1 MNLTKRAT
9 WALALPLL
17 AAVAVAVLLPFAWRT
32 WGFVADCIHG
42 DDCAVHELVA
52 DSYYLKAVFNTI
64 WLAALSSLAALA
76 IGGGAA
82 VALAERPAWRRASS
96 VLASMGANFAG
107 VPLALALTLL
117 FGAQGIVRQGLAQAG
132 IALPFDLDGNGGLFV
147 AYLCFQ
153 VPLATLMLMAPIQML
168 ERGLMDA
175 AATLGAGPALF
186 WRRVGLPVLLPSLV
200 EVGSLLFANA
210 AAAYATPFALSGTAA
225 NVLAVRIAALVS
237 GDIFSQP
244 ALSSLLA
251 LIMFVVLVAVIGGA
265 NLLARRLRAADR

>member
-1 MNLTKRAT
+1 MNLGKRAT
-9 WALALPLL
+9 WAAALPLL
-17 AAVAVAVLLPFAWRT
+17 AVVAVAVLLPFAWRT
-32 WGFVADCIHG
+32 WSFVADCVHG

-52 DSYYLKAVFNTI
+52 DSYYLKAVFNTVWI
-64 WLAALSSLAALA
+64 AGLSSLVALA

-82 VALAERPAWRRASS
+82 VALAEQPAWRRASS

-117 FGAQGIVRQGLAQAG
+117 FGAQGVVRESLAQAG
-132 IALPFDLDGNGGLFV
+132 VALPFDLDGNGGLLV

-153 VPLATLMLMAPIQML
+153 VPLATLMLLAPVQML
-168 ERGLMDA
+168 EGGLKDA

-186 WRRVGLPVLLPSLV
+186 WRRVGLPVLLPSLI

-237 GDIFSQP
+237 GDIFAQP

-251 LIMFVVLVAVIGGA
+251 LIMFAVLVVAVGGA
-265 NLLARRLRAADR
+265 SLLARRLREAER